1 MSFAPRALRAILW
14 LFWLPSLA
22 LPSRSLALQ
31 PLREFV
37 SSSVSGNP
45 DARESQA
52 NLDAAR
58 AAGDVSLG
66 RQLPSLDVRGSYT
79 RNQYEVVLPL
89 SLLDRQAPPN
99 ATLTLAPYNQFD
111 FSGTLSVP
119 LVDMAS
125 FWRIRAA
132 RVGAD
137 AAEQQLQATRLQVE
151 AQVVQ
156 DYYQLVADLAL
167 VSAAQRAL
175 DVAKA
180 GQALTLELV
189 ALGRAPPLEQDRA
202 AAEVERQV
210 QQLAQAQLLVAV
222 ATQALASTSGLA
234 PQIGTVEPE
243 PPDDLHPEADEAS
256 FAPPGAGTAAMAAA
270 RLAVRSAQLQGQ
282 AARLQLVPALS
293 GSVNEHDG
301 NYVGFSGY
309 ESAWTGL
316 LQLTWHFDYSTL
328 AAFRL
333 QDAQSAAA
341 EARRQRVTLLTL
353 DAIHDAWA
361 QVQAAIAR
369 SRSARI
375 QQAATDHAERLAS
388 DRYQAGAATQLDLL
402 QAQRD
407 AFSAEVA
414 RIQSDADLANARL
427 QLRLAAG
434 RDPFARTAGGST
446 P

>member
-1 MSFAPRALRAILW
+1 MPSYRILPLLALSV
-14 LFWLPSLA
+14 SLA
-22 LPSRSLALQ
+22 GRAVALQ
-31 PLREFV
+31 PLRAFV
-37 SSSVSGNP
+37 DSSEAHNP
-45 DARESQA
+45 DARESRA
-52 NLDAAR
+52 NLDSAR

-66 RQLPSLDVRGSYT
+66 RQLPSLDVRGTYT
-79 RNQYEVVLPL
+79 RNQYAIVLPL
-89 SLLDRQAPPN
+89 ALLEPGSTG
-99 ATLTLAPYNQFD
+99 TLTLAPFDQFD
-111 FSGTLSVP
+111 FSGTVSVP

-132 RVGAD
+132 RVAAD
-137 AAEQQLQATRLQVE
+137 AADQQVQATRLQVE
-151 AQVVQ
+151 SQVVQ
-156 DYYQLVADLAL
+156 DYYQLIADLAL

-189 ALGRAPPLEQDRA
+189 SLGRAPPLEQDRA
-202 AAEVERQV
+202 AAEVERSV

-222 ATQALASTSGLA
+222 ATQALASASGLA
-234 PQIGTVEPE
+234 PQVTGAEPQ
-243 PPDDLHPEADEAS
+243 PQDDLHPEAEEAS
-256 FAPPGAGTAAMAAA
+256 FAPPEAGTPAMQAA
-270 RLAVRSAQLQGQ
+270 RLAMRSAELQGQ
-282 AARLQLVPALS
+282 AARLQLIPTLS
-293 GSVNEHDG
+293 GSVNEHSG

-309 ESAWTGL
+309 ENAWTGL
-316 LQLTWHFDYSTL
+316 LQLTWHFDYASI

-333 QDAQSAAA
+333 QDAQTAAA
-341 EARRQRVTLLTL
+341 DARRERVALLTL

-361 QVQAAIAR
+361 QVRAAIAR

-407 AFSAEVA
+407 AFSAAVA

-434 RDPFARTAGGST
+434 RDPFERGAT